1 MEQLATRL
9 LINEINRRLDIINS
23 ETTELR
29 EQMINDLS
37 KNLERFEDYEKDT
50 FERYKIEFL
59 KEIIEDAQQVHSEYI
74 VEQLKN
80 KLKDYEFGI

>member
-1 MEQLATRL
+1 MNTLATRL
-9 LINEINRRLDIINS
+9 LIDEINRRLGIINS

-37 KNLERFEDYEKDT
+37 KNLEQYENLEMVSRQYMK
-50 FERYKIEFL
+50 KQFL
-59 KEIIEDAQQVHSEYI
+59 QDIIEDCQEVHPEYI

-80 KLKDYEFGI
+80 KLKDYELGI

>member
-9 LINEINRRLDIINS
+9 LINEINRRLEIINS

-37 KNLERFEDYEKDT
+37 KDLEQYENFEMVSRQYLKRRFLQD
-50 FERYKIEFL
+50 
-59 KEIIEDAQQVHSEYI
+59 IIEDAEQVHSEYI
-74 VEQLKN
+74 VEQLKQ
-80 KLKDYEFGI
+80 KIKDYECGI

>member
-9 LINEINRRLDIINS
+9 LINEINRRLNIINS

-29 EQMINDLS
+29 EQMIIDLS
-37 KNLERFEDYEKDT
+37 KDLERFEDYEKDA

>member
-29 EQMINDLS
+29 EQMISDLS
-37 KNLERFEDYEKDT
+37 KDLEQYENLEMVSRQNMKIRF
-50 FERYKIEFL
+50 L
-59 KEIIEDAQQVHSEYI
+59 QNMIEDSQQIHPEYI